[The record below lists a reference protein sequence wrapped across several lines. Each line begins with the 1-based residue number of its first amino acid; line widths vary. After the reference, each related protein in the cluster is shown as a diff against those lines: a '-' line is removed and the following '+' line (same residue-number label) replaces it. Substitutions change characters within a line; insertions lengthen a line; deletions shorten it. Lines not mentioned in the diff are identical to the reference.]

1 MVTNGKIDT
10 VTSAGSV
17 LVGAPLV
24 RSMEEKIAE
33 PVGFAVSA
41 TVHGFLVALAVF
53 GGPLFQS
60 RDAQSLSVAEVTL
73 ISVSEFGALLSE
85 NPDVDIS
92 AVAAVSSQAG
102 EAAPPVVDT
111 PSVRQLEE
119 APAATVRTVGWS
131 EPVTRTPEQQPDV
144 AAMASGDTAPLAPEK
159 PRDLETPDPLAS
171 ATPSTPDSINAP
183 SPPEPVTV
191 LAQEPNLER
200 PVNTGSK
207 FVSSEPLAPE
217 LRRPD
222 LPSGSEPVE
231 IVVHRTSLAMPRA
244 PETTPSGAVVDVAS
258 PTPQFSEIVRAETER
273 AQAFLRTTAPESPR
287 NAVPPEPVEVVAEA
301 PTQSP
306 ELNNRNEA
314 APTEADT
321 PTLVRLA
328 LRLFS
333 SPSESVATP
342 VRTEPA
348 DSSANPPAL
357 TADPSAASPAPE
369 IAARSAPEMPQT
381 NADAHTA
388 VPESPLDAAPPEP
401 VAVVA
406 KAPALSPEL
415 NNRTEPTP
423 TEAEPR
429 TLVRLALR
437 LFSSP
442 PESVTTPVR
451 PEPADDSATLPE
463 TPAASPASEIT
474 AQSAP
479 EMPQTNADAHAA
491 VPESPPDAAP
501 PEPVEVVAEAP
512 ALSPELN
519 NRTEPTPTEAEPST
533 LARLALRLFSSPP
546 ESVTTPVRPEP
557 ADDSATLPETPAA
570 SPASEITA
578 RSAPEM
584 PQTNADVHAAVPE
597 SPPDAAPPEPVE
609 VVAEVP
615 AQAPDLNN
623 RTEPTPT
630 EAEPPTLARLALR
643 LFSSPPEAETTPVRR
658 EPADDSATLPETP
671 AASPAPEITARSA
684 PEMPQTNADAHA
696 AVPES
701 PPDAAP
707 PEPVEVVAEAPA
719 LSPELN
725 NRTEPTPTEAEPSTL
740 ARLALRLFSSPPE
753 AETTPVRREPADDSA
768 TLPETPAASPASEI
782 TARSAPEMPQTNADA
797 RAAVPE
803 SPPDAAPPEPVE
815 VVAEVPAQAPDLN
828 NRTEPTPT
836 EAEPPTLARLALRLF
851 SSPPEAETTPVRR
864 EPADDSA
871 TLPETPAASPASEFT
886 ARSAPEMPQT
896 NADERAAVPES
907 PPDAAP
913 PEPVEIVA
921 EVPAQAPDLN
931 NRTEPTPTEAEPPT
945 LARLALRLFSSPP
958 EAETTPVRRE
968 PADDSATLPETPA
981 ASPASEFTARSA
993 PEMPQTNA
1001 DAHAAVPE
1009 SPPDAAPP
1017 EPVEVVA
1024 EVPAQAPDLNNRT
1037 EPTPTEV
1044 EPPTL
1049 VRLALRLFSSPA
1061 ESVTTPV
1068 RREPA
1073 HDSATLPETPAAS
1086 PAPEITARSAPEMPR
1101 ANAVASAVV
1110 PESSHDPSPPEPV
1123 AVMAEVPGR
1132 SSLAKDQTQSAPS
1145 ESKTPALIRLALRL
1159 FSSPPESVRRPVPG
1173 KLAGNS
1179 ETAPE
1184 QSPDTSE
1191 ASPAP
1196 EVAANK
1202 VPEPEQSV
1210 STAQISAPESPE
1222 NPVPPAPVAS
1232 VSNELS
1238 PRPASRPQAAVT
1250 QVSAAIQ
1257 WPSAADPDEKSFVT
1271 PIDRSASSVPRP
1283 VQRTNPPGSI
1293 ARTRIQAALSL
1304 QAAVSGEVLR
1314 LRAPEVSADSDQA
1327 PVSPKTPGE
1336 RTLASLE
1343 AALAGIETNSASV
1356 QRAFSAAGKRLSASE
1371 YEYLRRRISSCWN
1384 VINLQG
1390 VSSAPDLR
1398 VTILVALKK
1407 DGYVEGEPQL
1417 VRPARLTTRAYRV
1430 AFVTAGR
1437 AVKKCEPY
1445 DRLPAEKYAR
1455 WRRLEITFDPE
1466 GMVMR

>member
-1 MVTNGKIDT
+1 MVSNGKIDT

-200 PVNTGSK
+200 PVNTGSE

-217 LRRPD
+217 LGRPD

-231 IVVHRTSLAMPRA
+231 IVVHRTSLAIPRA
-244 PETTPSGAVVDVAS
+244 PETTPSGAVADVAS

-333 SPSESVATP
+333 SPPESVATP

-357 TADPSAASPAPE
+357 TAGPSAASPAPE

-451 PEPADDSATLPE
+451 PEPADDSAALPE
-463 TPAASPASEIT
+463 TPAASPAPEI
-474 AQSAP
+474 AARSAP

-584 PQTNADVHAAVPE
+584 PQTNADAHAAVPE

-623 RTEPTPT
+623 RTEPTPI

-671 AASPAPEITARSA
+671 AASPAPEIA
-684 PEMPQTNADAHA
+684 
-696 AVPES
+696 
-701 PPDAAP
+701 
-707 PEPVEVVAEAPA
+707 
-719 LSPELN
+719 
-725 NRTEPTPTEAEPSTL
+725 
-740 ARLALRLFSSPPE
+740 
-753 AETTPVRREPADDSA
+753 
-768 TLPETPAASPASEI
+768 
-782 TARSAPEMPQTNADA
+782 
-797 RAAVPE
+797 
-803 SPPDAAPPEPVE
+803 
-815 VVAEVPAQAPDLN
+815 
-828 NRTEPTPT
+828 
-836 EAEPPTLARLALRLF
+836 
-851 SSPPEAETTPVRR
+851 
-864 EPADDSA
+864 
-871 TLPETPAASPASEFT
+871 
-886 ARSAPEMPQT
+886 
-896 NADERAAVPES
+896 
-907 PPDAAP
+907 
-913 PEPVEIVA
+913 
-921 EVPAQAPDLN
+921 
-931 NRTEPTPTEAEPPT
+931 
-945 LARLALRLFSSPP
+945 
-958 EAETTPVRRE
+958 
-968 PADDSATLPETPA
+968 
-981 ASPASEFTARSA
+981 ARSA

-1037 EPTPTEV
+1037 EPTPTEAEPSTLARLALRLFSSPPESV
-1044 EPPTL
+1044 TTPVRPEPADDSATLPETPAASPASEITARSAPEMPQTNADAHAAVPESPPDAAPPEPVEVVAQAPALSPELRNRTEPTPTEAEPPTL

-1145 ESKTPALIRLALRL
+1145 ESKTPALFRLALRL

-1196 EVAANK
+1196 EVAASK

-1271 PIDRSASSVPRP
+1271 PVDRSASSVPRP

-1293 ARTRIQAALSL
+1293 ARTRIQAELSL
-1304 QAAVSGEVLR
+1304 QEAVSGEVLR

-1384 VINLQG
+1384 LINLQG

-1407 DGYVEGEPQL
+1407 DGYVEGAPQL

-1430 AFVTAGR
+1430 AFDTAGR

-1445 DRLPAEKYAR
+1445 DRLPTEKYAR